1 MTVKELQ
8 QKREAIVADMN
19 SIIDV
24 ADTETRAMNDDESA
38 KFESLE
44 KELKSIDKTIEAKR
58 AAEDA
63 QMTEETSEEAGE
75 PEETRAAENTEEMEL
90 RAFDAYIRNRV
101 EERSPVN
108 MTFGANGAVVPSSI
122 ANKII
127 ETVHNICPIYADA
140 ERYNVKG
147 TLNIPYY
154 DESTNKIVCSYAD
167 EFTDGESTS
176 GAFAS
181 ISLTGF
187 LGRAITDIS
196 KSLINNSDFDVVS
209 FVVRKMAEA
218 IAKFIEKELI
228 VGTPGDPSAT
238 PPVPA
243 KIIGLGGVTQAV
255 TSAVNT
261 AITADELIQT
271 QELVPDLYQGN
282 AYWIMSKDTR
292 TKIRTLKDGQNNYL
306 LNKDANSR
314 WGYTLFGKD
323 VYTTDSLP
331 DVKAA
336 NAGKAVIYY
345 GDMTGLAVKVSDDI
359 EIDVFREV
367 KGRQHVV
374 EVCGFVELDAK
385 VQDAQ
390 KLAKLVLHA

>member
-8 QKREAIVADMN
+8 QKREAIVSEMTGIVDL
-19 SIIDV
+19 
-24 ADTETRAMNDDESA
+24 ADTETREMSEEEGA
-38 KFESLE
+38 KFGELE
-44 KELKSIDKTIEAKR
+44 AELKNIDKTIEAKR
-58 AAEDA
+58 AVEDA
-63 QMTEETSEEAGE
+63 QMTEETSEETGE

-127 ETVHNICPIYADA
+127 ETVYNICPIYADA

-336 NAGKAVIYY
+336 NAGKPVIYY
-345 GDMTGLAVKVSDDI
+345 GDMTGLAVKVSEDI

>member
-8 QKREAIVADMN
+8 QKREAIVSEMTGIVDL
-19 SIIDV
+19 
-24 ADTETRAMNDDESA
+24 ADTETREMSEEEGA
-38 KFESLE
+38 KFGELE
-44 KELKSIDKTIEAKR
+44 AELKNIDKTIEAKR
-58 AAEDA
+58 AVEDA
-63 QMTEETSEEAGE
+63 QMTEETSEAEGE
-75 PEETRAAENTEEMEL
+75 TEETRAETTEEMEV
-90 RAFDAYIRNRV
+90 RAFDAYLRNRV
-101 EERSPVN
+101 EQRTVTN
-108 MTFGANGAVVPSSI
+108 MTFGANGAVVPTSI

-127 ETVHNICPIYADA
+127 ETVYNICPIYADA

-255 TSAVNT
+255 TSAANT

-271 QELVPDLYQGN
+271 QELVPDLYQAN

-336 NAGKAVIYY
+336 NAGKPVIYY